1 MLKKFAYLCLPLV
14 LAGCFGFGDDSN
26 ESGSSDVSQSIALSQ
41 NTKEIIA
48 KCGAGIS
55 SSVGAKIE
63 AKIGQTLQEGG
74 KIDGGLYNDLEAAFI
89 KNASVDNA
97 SASAAFQAYIG
108 CINGA
113 S

>member
-1 MLKKFAYLCLPLV
+1 MLKTVASLCFSLI
-14 LAGCFGFGDDSN
+14 LAGCLGFGGGSS
-26 ESGSSDVSQSIALSQ
+26 ESGSSDASKSIALSQ
-41 NTKEIIA
+41 NTREIIA

-89 KNASVDNA
+89 KDASVDNE
-97 SASAAFQAYIG
+97 SASAAFQSYVG
-108 CINGA
+108 CING
-113 S
+113 SS